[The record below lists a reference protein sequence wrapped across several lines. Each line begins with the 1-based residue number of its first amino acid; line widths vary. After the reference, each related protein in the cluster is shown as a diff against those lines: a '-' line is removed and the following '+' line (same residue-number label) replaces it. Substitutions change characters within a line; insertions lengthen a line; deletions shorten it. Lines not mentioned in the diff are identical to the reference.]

1 MRSLTVLVAAVVFC
15 ACSGSSGDDAGSGCK
30 DTTKTPSNFIENPG
44 FECGGSTPTEW
55 SSVYGTLSFP
65 SEGRSGRAA
74 KVTMVDTSGARIA
87 YNVDITNGG
96 TSSYCFSAYV
106 KGTTPFMRLRVF
118 RDLGSSNI
126 TSYDF
131 SAPVTTSW
139 SRVPGKYG
147 QKVPFANAQR
157 LQLLFEAQTGRSDGL
172 DAKVGDTLLVDDV
185 DGWVSTSGNCDER

>member
-1 MRSLTVLVAAVVFC
+1 MRSLTAVVAAVVCC
-15 ACSGSSGDDAGSGCK
+15 ACSGSSTDDAGTGCR

-44 FECGGSTPTEW
+44 FECGGATPAEW
-55 SSVYGTLSFP
+55 STVYGTLSFP

-74 KVTMVDTSGARIA
+74 KVVVDQTGGRIA
-87 YNVDITNGG
+87 YTVDITNGG

-131 SAPVTTSW
+131 AAPVTTSW
-139 SRVPGKYG
+139 SRVPGTYG
-147 QKVPFANAQR
+147 QKVPFGNAQR

-172 DAKVGDTLLVDDV
+172 NAKAGDTLFVDDV